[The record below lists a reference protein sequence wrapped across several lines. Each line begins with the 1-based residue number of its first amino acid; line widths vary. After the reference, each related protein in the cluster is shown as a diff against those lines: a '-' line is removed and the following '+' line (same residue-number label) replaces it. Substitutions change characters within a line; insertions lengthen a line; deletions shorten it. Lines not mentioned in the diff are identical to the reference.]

1 MDYLNKENKNDIE
14 IRHHF
19 EQGNIIDKNRIHI
32 NDYIC
37 QSNVNYLKNPPYNLP
52 LQIYSENFINNKS
65 SPNEYNLQ
73 DGVIKGLSQK
83 LFSDNNLSSHNSPI
97 QPEFSIDLREKL
109 TKLSK
114 DTSLPFDRNINHDR
128 NSLNYFNFSADQIPG
143 HPARNEFYTFN
154 NRFFPQV
161 NYENNMSSFTLANN
175 TSINNS
181 INENIL
187 EPNYMNHIDN
197 QSFVNNSNS
206 YNFPQV
212 RQGDININNLM
223 IGASCVKNNC
233 NNSVNINN
241 PLNSYYPLNTPRHD
255 HHENLQ
261 NNSNSL
267 ERDCIFQD
275 KNGFNINTTSN
286 FQNFNQ
292 AFSQLKSFNCL
303 DADFLNDNNNYSSI
317 LNKKTNLAKVN
328 TNINHCLDMNLG
340 NSFPSYYRNH
350 IDNYH
355 QNNVE
360 MQTDLTI
367 KNSNQPFNCNYSNI
381 SGLISN
387 NTSNYFPVSPN
398 KTSKQ
403 NTHSI
408 SPSAPLTKNGLSVS
422 PKSAFVKNFEINVD
436 KFEH

>member
-1 MDYLNKENKNDIE
+1 MDYLNKENKNEIDISK
-14 IRHHF
+14 RHDF
-19 EQGNIIDKNRIHI
+19 EQGNIINKNRIHI
-32 NDYIC
+32 NDYMC
-37 QSNVNYLKNPPYNLP
+37 QPNVNFLQNPP
-52 LQIYSENFINNKS
+52 LQIYSENLINNKNN
-65 SPNEYNLQ
+65 PNECYLQ
-73 DGVIKGLSQK
+73 ESEIKGLSQK
-83 LFSDNNLSSHNSPI
+83 LFGDNNLSPHNSPI
-97 QPEFSIDLREKL
+97 QPEFSINLHEKI

-114 DTSLPFDRNINHDR
+114 DASLPFNRNNNKNP

-143 HPARNEFYTFN
+143 HAARNEFYTFN

-181 INENIL
+181 INENII
-187 EPNYMNHIDN
+187 EPNYIDHIEN

-233 NNSVNINN
+233 NKSVNIHN
-241 PLNSYYPLNTPRHD
+241 PLNSYYNLITSQQD
-255 HHENLQ
+255 HHENIQ
-261 NNSNSL
+261 NNSNCL
-267 ERDCIFQD
+267 ESDCIFQD
-275 KNGFNINTTSN
+275 KNGFNSKVASN

-328 TNINHCLDMNLG
+328 TNINHCVNMNLS
-340 NSFPSYYRNH
+340 NSFPSYYRNP
-350 IDNYH
+350 IDNY

-360 MQTDLTI
+360 MQNYLNI
-367 KNSNQPFNCNYSNI
+367 KNSNQPFHCNYSNI
-381 SGLISN
+381 SGMISN

-398 KTSKQ
+398 DTSKQ

-408 SPSAPLTKNGLSVS
+408 SPSPPLTMNGLSVS
-422 PKSAFVKNFEINVD
+422 PKSAFVKNFEIKLD
-436 KFEH
+436 KFEQK